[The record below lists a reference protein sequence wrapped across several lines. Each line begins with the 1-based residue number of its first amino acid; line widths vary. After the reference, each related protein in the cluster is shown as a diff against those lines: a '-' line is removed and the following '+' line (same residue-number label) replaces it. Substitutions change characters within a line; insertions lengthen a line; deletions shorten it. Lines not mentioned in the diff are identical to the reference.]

1 VDVLTHAG
9 TPRAERACR
18 DDIIAAS
25 RNLQTSVSRMPVH
38 DRIRALHGE
47 MTAWRRDL
55 HAHPEIAFAEHR
67 TSNVVAGLLTAFGL
81 DVHRGLAKTGVVA
94 SLRVGTGARAIGL
107 RADLD
112 ALPIQEQNG
121 FAHRSAY
128 DGRMHACGH
137 DGHTAMLLGAAK
149 YLAATRGFDG
159 TVHFIF
165 QPAEENEGGGR
176 VMVEEGLFERF
187 PCDAVFGMHN
197 WPGMPVGQFGVL
209 PGPMMASFDIF
220 EVGLTGRGAH
230 AAMPHDGVDPVVA
243 GAALVQALQT
253 IPSRGVN
260 PVDAVV
266 VSVTQFHA
274 GDTWNV
280 IPDQSVLRGTTRAF
294 RPEVRDDIERGI
306 RRVCAGI
313 DATYGT
319 SSSLRYERRYPPTVN
334 APRETAIAA
343 EAIAKV
349 VGKENVRTDVQ
360 PTMGAEDFAFMLQA
374 KAGCYVWIGNGPGDG
389 GCMLHNPRY
398 DFNDECLP
406 IGASYWATLVEQ
418 VLAK

>member
-1 VDVLTHAG
+1 MSL
-9 TPRAERACR
+9 
-18 DDIIAAS
+18 
-25 RNLQTSVSRMPVH
+25 RMTTI
-38 DRIRALHGE
+38 DGIGALHGE

-55 HAHPEIAFAEHR
+55 HAHPETAFEEHR

-81 DVHRGLAKTGVVA
+81 EVHRGLAKTGVVA
-94 SLRVGTGARAIGL
+94 SLRAGKATRAIGL

-112 ALPIQEQNG
+112 ALPIREENT
-121 FAHRSAY
+121 FAHRSTY

-176 VMVEEGLFERF
+176 AMVEAGLFERF
-187 PCDAVFGMHN
+187 PCDAVYGMHN

-220 EVGLTGRGAH
+220 EIAVAGRGAH
-230 AAMPHDGVDPVVA
+230 AAMPHLGIDPVVA
-243 GAALVQALQT
+243 ASALVQALQT
-253 IPSRGVN
+253 IPSRTVS
-260 PVDAVV
+260 PVDAAVV
-266 VSVTQFHA
+266 TVTQFHA

-280 IPDQSVLRGTTRAF
+280 IPGQAVLRGTTRAF
-294 RPEVRDDIERGI
+294 RPEVQDEIERSI
-306 RRVCAGI
+306 RRICAGI
-313 DATYGT
+313 DAAYAT
-319 SSSLRYERRYPPTVN
+319 SSTVRYERRYPPTIN
-334 APRETAIAA
+334 TPRETAVAA
-343 EAIAKV
+343 AAIAKV
-349 VGKENVRTDVQ
+349 VGEENVRTDVQ

-374 KAGCYVWIGNGPGDG
+374 RPGCYVWIGNGPGDG

-398 DFNDECLP
+398 DFNDESLP
-406 IGASYWATLVEQ
+406 IGASYWATLVEH